1 MRALL
6 QRVTSASVSIEGVAV
21 GSIGPGLVVLLGVA
35 SGDDEAEA
43 RHIVDKVVNL
53 RIFADAEGRFNW
65 SALNVGGEL
74 LVVSQFTLYG
84 DTRRGRRPDFTRAA
98 APEDARRL
106 YEQTVAMFRQTG
118 LKVATESFRPI
129 CRCVWR
135 TMGRLRCWWIAPTG
149 LAHGGNEAV
158 RRHPGPLPAGEGVF
172 RSGGFSGAS
181 PFLCTYRAGRRFGRR
196 GKRSPRSFGPGL
208 RPRCGVRTRAV

>member
-43 RHIVDKVVNL
+43 RHIVDKVVHL
-53 RIFADAEGRFNW
+53 RIFSDAEGRFNR
-65 SALNVGGEL
+65 SALDVGGEL

-84 DTRRGRRPDFTRAA
+84 DTRRGRRPDFTQAA

-106 YEQTVAMFRQTG
+106 YEQTVAMFQQTG
-118 LKVATESFRPI
+118 LKVATGEFQAYMQ
-129 CRCVWR
+129 V
-135 TMGRLRCWWIAPTG
+135 RLE
-149 LAHGGNEAV
+149 ND
-158 RRHPGPLPAGEGVF
+158 GPVTLLVDSAD
-172 RSGGFSGAS
+172 RS
-181 PFLCTYRAGRRFGRR
+181 
-196 GKRSPRSFGPGL
+196 
-208 RPRCGVRTRAV
+208 RPRRE